1 MCVAGTDDAELVGVG
16 VIVCRSGKT
25 PLPRI
30 AYVATRG
37 NAGQGCGN
45 AQGVDFEIGPLVVR

>member
-1 MCVAGTDDAELVGVG
+1 MGIAGTDDAKLVGVA
-16 VIVCRSGKT
+16 VIVCRSGKA

-45 AQGVDFEIGPLVVR
+45 ALGVDFEIGPLVIG

>member
-1 MCVAGTDDAELVGVG
+1 MCVAGTDDTELVGVG
-16 VIVCRSGKT
+16 VNVCCSGKA

-37 NAGQGCGN
+37 NAGQGCGD
-45 AQGVDFEIGPLVVR
+45 AQGVDFEIGPFVSR